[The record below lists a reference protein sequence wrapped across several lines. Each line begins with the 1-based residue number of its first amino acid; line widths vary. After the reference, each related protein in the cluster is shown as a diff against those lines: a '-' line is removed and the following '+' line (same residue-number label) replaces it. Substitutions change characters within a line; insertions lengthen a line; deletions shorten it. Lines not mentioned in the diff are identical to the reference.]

1 MLPSERPFGVTS
13 SMSILSNKPFGQRP
27 HLFLPVIHLPHG
39 EIVGMESVDTAV
51 KAGADG
57 VFLINQGMSPPQV
70 LAFGNVVKSKYPD
83 LWLGF
88 NLLGQ
93 DPIELLSGS
102 EYKAFKGVWSDDCRA
117 DDVLQWE
124 TVAENAVSARKAT
137 GRIYF
142 GGVAFKYQKPVHGR
156 NLKRVCE
163 RATEYVD
170 VLTTS
175 GAGTGIAADV
185 PKVESIRRHV
195 GDHYLALASGISE
208 KNVKSFLPYVDA
220 FLVAS
225 GIEDYFGVLDPGKTT
240 RLSEL
245 IHG

>member
-1 MLPSERPFGVTS
+1 MLPSERVFGVTS
-13 SMSILSNKPFGQRP
+13 IMLLDKPFGQRP

-70 LAFGNVVKSKYPD
+70 LAFGALVRAKYPN
-83 LWLGF
+83 LWVGLNILG
-88 NLLGQ
+88 GE
-93 DPIELLSGS
+93 PVELLSGRD
-102 EYKAFKGVWSDDCRA
+102 YKNFKGVWSDDCRA
-117 DDVLQWE
+117 DDVLRWE
-124 TVAENAVSARKAT
+124 TEAEDVTSARKAT

-142 GGVAFKYQKPVHGR
+142 GGVAFKYKKPVHGR

-175 GAGTGIAADV
+175 GVATGVAADT
-185 PKVESIRRHV
+185 PKVENIRRYV
-195 GDHYLALASGISE
+195 GDHYLALASGVSIE
-208 KNVKSFLPYVDA
+208 NVKNFLPLVDA

-225 GIEDYFGVLDPGKTT
+225 KIESYFGVLDPYATSK
-240 RLSEL
+240 LSEL
-245 IHG
+245 IHI